1 MLFLQ
6 MLQMKPR
13 GNQFD
18 ILLMKL
24 LSHVAQTE
32 IFGMMLSHFLRDFYL
47 HRTFRKALPS
57 AVIFNPFSAEHR
69 YFPDWFLLVWKR
81 RMFPDPTPL
90 PSFVHVMFGV
100 GFPVA
105 LHWNVTV
112 VPSRTVWFEGSV
124 VNIGGTAV
132 NKMNSERTTDV
143 TFSTADNSF

>member
-1 MLFLQ
+1 
-6 MLQMKPR
+6 
-13 GNQFD
+13 
-18 ILLMKL
+18 
-24 LSHVAQTE
+24 
-32 IFGMMLSHFLRDFYL
+32 
-47 HRTFRKALPS
+47 
-57 AVIFNPFSAEHR
+57 
-69 YFPDWFLLVWKR
+69 
-81 RMFPDPTPL
+81 MFPDPTPL

-124 VNIGGTAV
+124 INIGGTAV

>member
-32 IFGMMLSHFLRDFYL
+32 IFGMMLSRFLRDFYL

-57 AVIFNPFSAEHR
+57 PVIFNPFSAEHQ
-69 YFPDWFLLVWKR
+69 YFPD
-81 RMFPDPTPL
+81 
-90 PSFVHVMFGV
+90 
-100 GFPVA
+100 
-105 LHWNVTV
+105 
-112 VPSRTVWFEGSV
+112 
-124 VNIGGTAV
+124 
-132 NKMNSERTTDV
+132 
-143 TFSTADNSF
+143 